1 MNLIGTF
8 VHSFLFNLSLT
19 LFSLVSPL
27 TISFFWLL
35 WSLLFILLIGTPIII
50 GDLAVFSDK
59 YHWDQAVGIIVV
71 LCYYGFL
78 EFLPLLLA
86 NILVA
91 SKKVRIHNEYT
102 LIHTDTH

>member
-8 VHSFLFNLSLT
+8 VHSLYLIYITVFYFHW
-19 LFSLVSPL
+19 FSPSYH
-27 TISFFWLL
+27 IFWLL

-91 SKKVRIHNEYT
+91 SKKVRR
-102 LIHTDTH
+102 